1 MRLCWHAC
9 TYRFPSRLCVMN
21 TCVLHGTVGVCYT
34 EVRPLCAQHSILKPF
49 MLRRVKKDV
58 ETEMTGKKE
67 VQVDCQLSTRQQ
79 TLYRAIKNKI
89 SVAEIFDGVG
99 GQLNEKKVMHL
110 MNIVIQLRKVPS
122 NHVLPPGTPLRC
134 AHSTPLPGVQPPG
147 AVRTQRGQNLLPF
160 CRGARGAAPP
170 PLWRAGGRVLRR
182 PPQPHLLPGGA
193 HTAQNGIAFRVFLEI
208 PGFF

>member
-1 MRLCWHAC
+1 
-9 TYRFPSRLCVMN
+9 MN

-67 VQVDCQLSTRQQ
+67 VLVDCQLSTRQQ

-110 MNIVIQLRKVPS
+110 MNIVIQLRKVRSSPLQS
-122 NHVLPPGTPLRC
+122 RLATCHACQTATWHSAEVRLFPPP
-134 AHSTPLPGVQPPG
+134 PLPGVQPPG

-193 HTAQNGIAFRVFLEI
+193 HTGQDRILFRI
-208 PGFF
+208 